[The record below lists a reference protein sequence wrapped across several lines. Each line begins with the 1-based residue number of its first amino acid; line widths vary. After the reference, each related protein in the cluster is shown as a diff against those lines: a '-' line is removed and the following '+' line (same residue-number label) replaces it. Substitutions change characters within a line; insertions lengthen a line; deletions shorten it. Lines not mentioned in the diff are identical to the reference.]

1 VIDDVVVVGGGPAG
15 LSAALVLARAG
26 LSVRVVDGGAPR
38 NAATH
43 AMHGMIG
50 FEGAS
55 PAAFRER
62 VWAELSPLGV
72 ALEQA
77 RAASIER
84 RGELAVALDDGRTLS
99 ARRVLLAVGLV
110 DQLPKLPGMKECWG
124 KSAFSCPHCHGHE
137 HRGRR
142 WGLLAI
148 QRSMVGM
155 APSYRPW
162 TTALTLLLDG
172 RTDVEAARL
181 DQLAAR
187 GIAAE
192 PRKIT
197 ALEHEGGQLR
207 GLRLADGALLELD
220 ATLLHP
226 PQRQTDLVLFAGLKL
241 DDEGAVKV
249 DESFATSMPG
259 VHAAGDLTGG
269 SARAIAAAAQGAQAA
284 VAMVEGWIVEDRA
297 L

>member
-1 VIDDVVVVGGGPAG
+1 MTSDVLVVGGGPAG
-15 LSAALVLARAG
+15 LSAALVLGRAG
-26 LSVRVVDGGAPR
+26 LSVRVLDGGTPR
-38 NAATH
+38 NAATA

-50 FEGAS
+50 FEGVS

-62 VWAELSPLGV
+62 AWAELTPFGV
-72 ALEQA
+72 ASERG
-77 RAASIER
+77 RASSLER
-84 RGELAVALDDGRTLS
+84 RGNELLVTLDDGRTLS

-155 APSYRPW
+155 APGYRPW
-162 TTALTLLLDG
+162 TSALTLLLDG
-172 RTDVEAARL
+172 RTDVEEARL
-181 DQLAAR
+181 GQLAAR
-187 GIAAE
+187 GIAHE

-207 GLRLADGALLELD
+207 GVRLSDGALFELD
-220 ATLLHP
+220 ALLLHP

-241 DDEGAVKV
+241 DDEGAVKI
-249 DESFATSMPG
+249 DESLTTSMPG
-259 VHAAGDLTGG
+259 VYAAGDLTGG
-269 SARAIAAAAQGAQAA
+269 SARAIAAAAQGAEAA
-284 VAMVEGWIVEDRA
+284 VAILESGALEG
-297 L
+297 